1 MKLKIYTFVK
11 SILVIAVVVLAFSS
25 CKKDDPDPDYAGT
38 WVTIGTLSDGTS
50 SMEMKE
56 LIILSGGKFE
66 QLVQIKNPTTN
77 QWVNYIGFKGTFT
90 TTGQKLSIKITEG
103 GMSAMS
109 PITQLPTGQIEYLKS
124 TDELFKDFME
134 AFETPET
141 FEMEYEVNGNEI
153 TFKSDYNN
161 DQDYN
166 DPGETRTYTRQ

>member
-1 MKLKIYTFVK
+1 MKLRINSFLK
-11 SILVIAVVVLAFSS
+11 SLFLITLVAVSFSS
-25 CKKDDPDPDYAGT
+25 CKKDDPDPEYAGT

-56 LIILSGGKFE
+56 LIILSGGKYE
-66 QLVQIKNPTTN
+66 QLVQIKNTTTN
-77 QWVNYIGFKGTFT
+77 QWVNYIGFKGNFT
-90 TTGQKLSIKITEG
+90 TSAKKVNITITEAG
-103 GMSAMS
+103 ISAMS
-109 PITQLPTGQIEYLKS
+109 PITQLPTGQIEYIQS
-124 TDELFKDFME
+124 SNALFTEFLA

-153 TFKSDYNN
+153 TFKSDYND

>member
-1 MKLKIYTFVK
+1 MKLKIYPFVK
-11 SILVIAVVVLAFSS
+11 SFLVIALFALAFSS

-66 QLVQIKNPTTN
+66 QIVQIKNTTTN

-90 TTGQKLSIKITEG
+90 VSQKKLSIKITEA

-109 PITQLPTGQIEYLKS
+109 PITQLPTGQIEYIKS
-124 TDELFKDFME
+124 TDALFTEFLQ

-161 DQDYN
+161 DQDYS
-166 DPGETRTYTRQ
+166 DAGETRTYTRQ